1 MTFMHALCY
10 FFLSL
15 QLIPTVMIMSFH
27 QTGAGKKDTEKE
39 VVTKLSL
46 FLFVIIIIIYFTKL
60 ENIKSIYG
68 KNMEA

>member
-1 MTFMHALCY
+1 
-10 FFLSL
+10 
-15 QLIPTVMIMSFH
+15 MSFH

-46 FLFVIIIIIYFTKL
+46 FLFIIIIYFTWL

-68 KNMEA
+68 KNMEALK

>member
-1 MTFMHALCY
+1 
-10 FFLSL
+10 
-15 QLIPTVMIMSFH
+15 MIMSFH